1 MMNKEPIFDIDTNL
15 SLMRTYMSADRTMF
29 AGIRTALTIL
39 TFVLVLLKMYHP
51 HADIIKKYRIP
62 LIILI
67 TINILILA
75 YTIYHYYRTVELI
88 QKKEKLLL
96 KKKKNI

>member
-67 TINILILA
+67 LINILILA